1 MRQDDVGRRRYGP
14 ASLLGLTGDIAL
26 LNTLFATVLTPERVR
41 DELAH
46 VEAPAPARAWIAM
59 PPSWL
64 EIRPVDAEQRS
75 ADLAALDAGERD
87 VIALALAT
95 NADLLLMDDQGGVA
109 AARRRGFAVTGT
121 LGLLDL
127 AARKGLVNLA
137 AAFTR
142 LKATRFY
149 YRQGLLDALLAR
161 HEARKP

>member
-1 MRQDDVGRRRYGP
+1 
-14 ASLLGLTGDIAL
+14 
-26 LNTLFATVLTPERVR
+26 
-41 DELAH
+41 
-46 VEAPAPARAWIAM
+46 M

-75 ADLAALDAGERD
+75 ADLAALHAGERD

-137 AAFTR
+137 ADFTC

-161 HEARKP
+161 QEARKP